1 MGSNK
6 TFDGIG
12 GFIWIVIAFIISN
25 PALVIGIIAFIFILI
40 FICFLINE
48 LINLPR
54 ERQTNTGGQVN
65 ARRPSNINLLTR
77 GISQLQNNQPM
88 KAITSFTD
96 YLKVPNARLGEC
108 YFYRGLA
115 YSRINNN
122 SMAISDFKNGQNL
135 LKNTNKEL
143 YDSCTFMLNK
153 LSTPE
158 SNNSVIK
165 KINMSDV
172 ENKIE
177 NDKVINI
184 KTCSK
189 QDILTLIG
197 FDDEKANLFIQRRK
211 QKKMWYD
218 IDSFVQEFELQPHEM
233 VLIQDRLVFPPK
245 PRAKTGNRKV
255 DL

>member
-54 ERQTNTGGQVN
+54 ERQTNAGGQVYT
-65 ARRPSNINLLTR
+65 RRASNINLLTL

-115 YSRINNN
+115 
-122 SMAISDFKNGQNL
+122 
-135 LKNTNKEL
+135 
-143 YDSCTFMLNK
+143 
-153 LSTPE
+153 
-158 SNNSVIK
+158 
-165 KINMSDV
+165 
-172 ENKIE
+172 
-177 NDKVINI
+177 
-184 KTCSK
+184 
-189 QDILTLIG
+189 
-197 FDDEKANLFIQRRK
+197 
-211 QKKMWYD
+211 
-218 IDSFVQEFELQPHEM
+218 
-233 VLIQDRLVFPPK
+233 
-245 PRAKTGNRKV
+245 
-255 DL
+255 

>member
-25 PALVIGIIAFIFILI
+25 PALVIGIIASIFILI
-40 FICFLINE
+40 FVFSLVNE

-54 ERQTNTGGQVN
+54 ERQVNT
-65 ARRPSNINLLTR
+65 RRPSNINLLTR

-96 YLKVPNARLGEC
+96 YLKIPNARLGEC

-122 SMAISDFKNGQNL
+122 SMAISDFKNGQSL

-143 YDSCTFMLNK
+143 YDISIYLLACFN
-153 LSTPE
+153 E
-158 SNNSVIK
+158 
-165 KINMSDV
+165 
-172 ENKIE
+172 
-177 NDKVINI
+177 
-184 KTCSK
+184 
-189 QDILTLIG
+189 
-197 FDDEKANLFIQRRK
+197 
-211 QKKMWYD
+211 
-218 IDSFVQEFELQPHEM
+218 
-233 VLIQDRLVFPPK
+233 
-245 PRAKTGNRKV
+245 
-255 DL
+255 